1 LHAKDLQPGFVDAIP
16 ISVYV
21 SARRVPTEAPGP
33 GSAIFMNLVY
43 LGICKHDAHQAP
55 APPLGQ
61 GAPRHMGR

>member
-1 LHAKDLQPGFVDAIP
+1 MQRTCNPASLTPSR
-16 ISVYV
+16 SVYV